1 MKRCALALVALLV
14 VVAGSCTDD
23 ADGSADPNQRLI
35 DIYAATIQTV
45 TVHERP
51 DFSGHDELDVVVYV
65 APREGVEIA
74 LDVQLGVVLALE
86 EWATIRFIDEF
97 EEAIVSGEPD
107 QPVRDG
113 GVLIG
118 LGDVP
123 DGTASVDLIAD
134 RYERADQLIAY
145 DLTLQRRGG
154 EWSVVEPVE
163 GTRVTLR

>member
-1 MKRCALALVALLV
+1 VKRHALALVALLLLT
-14 VVAGSCTDD
+14 ATSCTDD
-23 ADGSADPNQRLI
+23 ANGSADPNQRLI
-35 DIYAATIQTV
+35 DIYAVAIQTV
-45 TVHERP
+45 AVHERP
-51 DFSGHDELDVVVYV
+51 DFSGQDELDVVVYV
-65 APREGVEIA
+65 AGREGVDIA

-86 EWATIRFIDEF
+86 DWASIRFIDEF
-97 EEAIVSGEPD
+97 DEAIASGEPD

-123 DGTASVDLIAD
+123 DGTASVELIAD
-134 RYERADQLIAY
+134 RYERAGQLMAF
-145 DLTLQRRGG
+145 DLTLRRRSG